1 MPTLSVASLPHR
13 RGATQSGHCDRNAR
27 RKHRARALHMQACPL
42 RAQPHFSRNAIPT
55 CSPVGERGAAPASG
69 GRCRHSAPM
78 ARRACHRQQLLRSGA
93 DGFDCVH
100 VVEATTNALAEEE
113 FDRAWSG
120 DVVVNS
126 RTQANAIGQDIDFPM
141 LQNPAVARRLLGL
154 ASEIVESG

>member
-1 MPTLSVASLPHR
+1 
-13 RGATQSGHCDRNAR
+13 
-27 RKHRARALHMQACPL
+27 
-42 RAQPHFSRNAIPT
+42 
-55 CSPVGERGAAPASG
+55 
-69 GRCRHSAPM
+69 M

-154 ASEIVESG
+154 ASERVESG